1 MRIVGEARRSHIGDK
16 RTKNHTF
23 TRQNYKQRS
32 IITPPT
38 VKLCLTVKN
47 LTFRRKCGQKWESGK
62 RVGHICLGGRRRGL
76 VGPMAAPAAWRPKCS
91 KRGIVLT
98 KKPRLLFFA
107 PLQRDAHGGFSAE
120 KPRNSRKMAC
130 NYSSHKAYG
139 CANKAGECSPYGRN
153 ALNINK
159 KGLFKGLLFHL
170 HPKVN
175 AKRWSGKRQ
184 KAWCRVV

>member
-1 MRIVGEARRSHIGDK
+1 MWIVGAARRPHIGDK

-62 RVGHICLGGRRRGL
+62 RVGHICLGGPWCGL
-76 VGPMAAPAAWRPKCS
+76 VGPIAAPAAWRPKCS

-98 KKPRLLFFA
+98 KKLDFYSLRL
-107 PLQRDAHGGFSAE
+107 FSLTLTVVFRPKNHEIRARWLAII
-120 KPRNSRKMAC
+120 PPIRPMA
-130 NYSSHKAYG
+130 
-139 CANKAGECSPYGRN
+139 AGIRP
-153 ALNINK
+153 
-159 KGLFKGLLFHL
+159 
-170 HPKVN
+170 VN
-175 AKRWSGKRQ
+175 AVL
-184 KAWCRVV
+184 KAVTR